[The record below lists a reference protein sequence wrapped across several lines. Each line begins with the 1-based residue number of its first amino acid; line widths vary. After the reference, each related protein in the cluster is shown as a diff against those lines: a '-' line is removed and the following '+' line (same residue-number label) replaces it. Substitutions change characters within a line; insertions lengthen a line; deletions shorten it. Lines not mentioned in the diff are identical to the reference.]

1 MKKKNLVFNSVK
13 ITLFLKKIKESNVLV
28 ELKTG
33 ITCNGKLKGID
44 DYFNILLD
52 KVIITSSNGELFKE
66 ALLVFIKGKAVR
78 SLRII

>member
-1 MKKKNLVFNSVK
+1 MIKKNFGLNSIK
-13 ITLFLKKIKESNVLV
+13 ITLFLKKIKESNILV

-52 KVIITSSNGELFKE
+52 KVIITSSNGESFKE
-66 ALLVFIKGKAVR
+66 VLFVLIKGKAIR
-78 SLRII
+78 SLRIL